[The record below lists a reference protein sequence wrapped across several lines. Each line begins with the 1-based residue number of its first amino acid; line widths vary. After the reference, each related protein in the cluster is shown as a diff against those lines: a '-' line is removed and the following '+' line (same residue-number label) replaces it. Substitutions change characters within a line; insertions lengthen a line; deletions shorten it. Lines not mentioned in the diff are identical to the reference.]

1 MAMVST
7 FLSQSLFKDFRI
19 AAGRSGL
26 HNDVHSTGY
35 FEWEEDIDIVKNFPR
50 GEFVVTTLYA
60 AKDDAA
66 FANRC
71 LKLLINNHVAAIAIK
86 DLYYDDLSDDIKNY
100 ADQHHVPIL
109 FFSNLYIDDIIVAI
123 RNELSDNLHTT
134 LSNSIFQALIF
145 DRNQNALEKESLL
158 RKINSFFYSDTVLAA
173 YISKKSD
180 TTAISPAAMSDYNKI
195 MEELRDVIP
204 LQLNDT
210 AFVHSFA
217 AYKRGMFL
225 ISTCN
230 TVNDAV
236 VEAFQDEMRSKFFT
250 QEIFDGYQV
259 GIGNPIHGFADISS
273 LLLEAI
279 FANTSC
285 TLEEDRF
292 VKFADI
298 GIDALLFAHCYT
310 PYYDKY
316 YGEILDAL
324 SSTESGSSALI
335 DTLLHYVYYGGNI
348 EKTANAM
355 FQHKNTIRYR
365 INKISTLLHIDN
377 DIKLNSTLYLFS
389 RLHYGRK
396 YLQVFYAE

>member
-1 MAMVST
+1 
-7 FLSQSLFKDFRI
+7 
-19 AAGRSGL
+19 
-26 HNDVHSTGY
+26 
-35 FEWEEDIDIVKNFPR
+35 
-50 GEFVVTTLYA
+50 
-60 AKDDAA
+60 
-66 FANRC
+66 
-71 LKLLINNHVAAIAIK
+71 
-86 DLYYDDLSDDIKNY
+86 
-100 ADQHHVPIL
+100 
-109 FFSNLYIDDIIVAI
+109 
-123 RNELSDNLHTT
+123 
-134 LSNSIFQALIF
+134 
-145 DRNQNALEKESLL
+145 
-158 RKINSFFYSDTVLAA
+158 
-173 YISKKSD
+173 
-180 TTAISPAAMSDYNKI
+180 
-195 MEELRDVIP
+195 
-204 LQLNDT
+204 
-210 AFVHSFA
+210 
-217 AYKRGMFL
+217 
-225 ISTCN
+225 
-230 TVNDAV
+230 
-236 VEAFQDEMRSKFFT
+236 MRSKFFT

-292 VKFADI
+292 AKFADI

>member
-1 MAMVST
+1 MAIVST
-7 FLSQSLFKDFRI
+7 LLSQPLFKDFRI
-19 AAGRSGL
+19 AAGRGGL
-26 HNDVHSTGY
+26 HNDVLSTGY
-35 FEWEEDIDIVKNFPR
+35 FEWEEDVDIVKNFRR

-60 AKDDAA
+60 AKDDLE
-66 FANRC
+66 FAKRC
-71 LKLLINNHVAAIAIK
+71 LKLLINNQVAAIAIK
-86 DLYYDDLSDDIKNY
+86 DLYYNDLPAEIKVY

-109 FFSNLYIDDIIVAI
+109 FFANLFVDDIIVAI

-145 DRNQNALEKESLL
+145 DRNQNALEKEALL
-158 RKINSFFYSDTVLAA
+158 RKINAFFYSDTIFAA

-204 LQLNDT
+204 LQLNDA
-210 AFVHSFA
+210 AFGHSFA

-230 TVNDAV
+230 TSDDAE
-236 VEAFQDEMRSKFFT
+236 VETFQAEMRSKFFT
-250 QEIFDGYQV
+250 QATFDCYQV
-259 GIGNPIHGFADISS
+259 GVGNPIHGFADVSS

-285 TLEEDRF
+285 TLEEERF

-298 GIDALLFAHCYT
+298 GADALLFAHCYT

-316 YGEILDAL
+316 YGDILDAL
-324 SSTESGSSALI
+324 TSTESSSSALI

-348 EKTANAM
+348 EKTAKAM

-377 DIKLNSTLYLFS
+377 DIKLYSAMYIFS
-389 RLHYGRK
+389 RLHHGRK

>member
-35 FEWEEDIDIVKNFPR
+35 FEWEEDLDIVKNFPR

-210 AFVHSFA
+210 AFVHCFA
-217 AYKRGMFL
+217 TY
-225 ISTCN
+225 
-230 TVNDAV
+230 
-236 VEAFQDEMRSKFFT
+236 
-250 QEIFDGYQV
+250 
-259 GIGNPIHGFADISS
+259 
-273 LLLEAI
+273 
-279 FANTSC
+279 
-285 TLEEDRF
+285 
-292 VKFADI
+292 
-298 GIDALLFAHCYT
+298 
-310 PYYDKY
+310 
-316 YGEILDAL
+316 
-324 SSTESGSSALI
+324 
-335 DTLLHYVYYGGNI
+335 
-348 EKTANAM
+348 
-355 FQHKNTIRYR
+355 
-365 INKISTLLHIDN
+365 
-377 DIKLNSTLYLFS
+377 
-389 RLHYGRK
+389 
-396 YLQVFYAE
+396 